1 VSTVVHFRGE
11 QLPRQSELEKHRY
24 WPLCGLA
31 TVVVG
36 ERVSHIKA
44 KVTCSRCRIA
54 IAKAK
59 SGHGR
64 LSTLPRSNRKRRR
77 ERFKQDFAEQA
88 AACRVMRCVVPG
100 CTSTRS
106 QPHHEPPRSCG
117 GADKDTVALCPDHH
131 TLGPDARHNI
141 GEHEFNRRFGINLRQ
156 LAAALHEQLSKDQT

>member
-1 VSTVVHFRGE
+1 VTTVVHFRGE
-11 QLPRQSELEKHRY
+11 QLPRRSELEKHRY

-44 KVTCSRCRIA
+44 KVTCARCRFA
-54 IAKAK
+54 LRGDARK
-59 SGHGR
+59 R
-64 LSTLPRSNRKRRR
+64 LPKSNRKRRR
-77 ERFKQDFAEQA
+77 ARQKQDFAEQA
-88 AACRVMRCVVPG
+88 AACRVMCCVVPG

-117 GADKDTVALCPDHH
+117 GTDKDTVALCPDHH

-156 LAAALHEQLSKDQT
+156 LAAALHEQITRSNNNE